1 MNVLIMESKR
11 HLAEL
16 WHRALE
22 RLGVHVD
29 ITSSQDQVSDMAA
42 VETNHIV
49 VLDLILDEGSVF
61 AVADFMNYRQPDA
74 QVIFVTNTSFFPEG
88 SIFQFFSNACA
99 YLQSEQRPTIW
110 PRLSKITRP
119 TVKLTRVREGHD
131 NRALD

>member
-22 RLGVHVD
+22 RLGFHVD